1 MIRGVI
7 FDLGL
12 TLFRFT
18 GDWEEVIEQGNRDL
32 EQFLEDQKL
41 SAPGVMQTFRERLD
55 KNRQE
60 RLEDHRERPT
70 AKILQ
75 EVLNQYSLPEL
86 KAETLE
92 RAMRMFYRSSEDK
105 WVLGLHVHSVLKE
118 LQSSNYRIGLL
129 SNAGDEN
136 NVHRLLTRT
145 ELAQYFDKIVI
156 SAGEGV
162 RKPDARLFK
171 KISSHWQLPEKVIVM
186 VGDSLVQDI
195 HGAQQ
200 AGMHQIWFCG
210 NINKDEALSEAGWVK
225 PEYSAMDLAEV
236 PDLIR
241 QIGNGMELVD
251 G

>member
-1 MIRGVI
+1 VIRGVI

-12 TLFRFT
+12 TLLRFT
-18 GDWEEVIEQGNRDL
+18 GDWDEVIEQGNRDL
-32 EQFLEDQKL
+32 EQFLEDHKL

-60 RLEDHRERPT
+60 RLEDHKERPT

-75 EVLNQYSLPEL
+75 EVLRQSSLPEL

-92 RAMRMFYRSSEDK
+92 RAMQMFYRSSEDK
-105 WVLGLHVHSVLKE
+105 WVPGPHVHSVLKE
-118 LQSSNYRIGLL
+118 LQSSDYRIGLL

-136 NVHRLLTRT
+136 NVHRLLSRT
-145 ELAQYFDKIVI
+145 DLVQYFDKIVI

-162 RKPDARLFK
+162 RKPDVSLFK
-171 KISSHWQLPEKVIVM
+171 KISSHWQLPEKSVVM

-210 NINKDEALSEAGWVK
+210 NISKDEALGKAGWVK
-225 PEYSAMDLAEV
+225 PEFSAMDLAEV
-236 PDLIR
+236 PDLLR
-241 QIGNGMELVD
+241 RIGNGVGLVN